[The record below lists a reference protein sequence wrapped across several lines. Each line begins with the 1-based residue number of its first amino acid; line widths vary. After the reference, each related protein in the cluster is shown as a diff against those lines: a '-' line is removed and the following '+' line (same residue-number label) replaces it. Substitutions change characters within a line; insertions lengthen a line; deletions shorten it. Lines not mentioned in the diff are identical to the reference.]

1 MVIMFK
7 GILPALISGWFGLR
21 GKLWSIE
28 QERQLRKLVAEG
40 VCIAEIS
47 RVMGKTRVSV
57 RSKMYHL
64 GLTVVDA
71 AAVPST
77 IAVSVA
83 SIASVASTPEPIID
97 HEHLGHAPS
106 QIPIIENQ
114 PPASSASAPC
124 PSGVNAVA
132 AQVKENASLPTIEEQ
147 LHVLNAAIVELRRPG
162 ISRAEVARNSKIIDG
177 VKVYNELFAKFVDYR
192 GLETKVLELE
202 KRLVNEKNP

>member
-1 MVIMFK
+1 MFK
-7 GILPALISGWFGLR
+7 GILPAKISGWLGLR

-40 VCIAEIS
+40 VGIAEIS

-64 GLTVVDA
+64 GLYVVDA
-71 AAVPST
+71 ATVSPT

-83 SIASVASTPEPIID
+83 SIASVASTPKPIID
-97 HEHLGHAPS
+97 HAPLDDAPS
-106 QIPIIENQ
+106 RVTIIDHQ
-114 PPASSASAPC
+114 PAADPASL
-124 PSGVNAVA
+124 PSEVDAFA
-132 AQVKENASLPTIEEQ
+132 AQLKENAPLPTIEEQ

-177 VKVYNELFAKFVDYR
+177 VKVYNELFAKFVDYK

-202 KRLVNEKNP
+202 KRLARE

>member
-1 MVIMFK
+1 M
-7 GILPALISGWFGLR
+7 R

-40 VCIAEIS
+40 VGIAEIS
-47 RVMGKTRVSV
+47 NVMGKTRVSV

-71 AAVPST
+71 AAVSPT

-97 HEHLGHAPS
+97 HAPLDHVPS
-106 QIPIIENQ
+106 QVPIIDHQ
-114 PPASSASAPC
+114 PAVSSASAPC
-124 PSGVNAVA
+124 PSEVDAVA
-132 AQVKENASLPTIEEQ
+132 AQVKENAPLPTIEEQ

-202 KRLVNEKNP
+202 KRLANEKNP

>member
-1 MVIMFK
+1 MFK
-7 GILPALISGWFGLR
+7 GILSAMISGWLGLR

-40 VCIAEIS
+40 IGIAEIS

-71 AAVPST
+71 AAVSPT
-77 IAVSVA
+77 VAVSVA
-83 SIASVASTPEPIID
+83 SIASVASTPQPIID
-97 HEHLGHAPS
+97 HEPLGHVPF
-106 QIPIIENQ
+106 QVPIIDHQ
-114 PPASSASAPC
+114 PAASSASAPC
-124 PSGVNAVA
+124 PSEVDAVA
-132 AQVKENASLPTIEEQ
+132 AQVKENAPLPTIEEQ

-177 VKVYNELFAKFVDYR
+177 VKVYNELFAKFVDYK

-202 KRLVNEKNP
+202 KRLANEKNP

>member
-1 MVIMFK
+1 MM
-7 GILPALISGWFGLR
+7 SGWLGLR

-40 VCIAEIS
+40 VGIAEIS

-64 GLTVVDA
+64 GLAIVDA
-71 AAVPST
+71 AAVSPT
-77 IAVSVA
+77 IAVSV
-83 SIASVASTPEPIID
+83 ASVASTPEPIIN
-97 HEHLGHAPS
+97 HETLGHAPF
-106 QIPIIENQ
+106 QVPIIDHQ
-114 PPASSASAPC
+114 PAADSASLT
-124 PSGVNAVA
+124 SEVDVFA
-132 AQVKENASLPTIEEQ
+132 AQLKENAPLPTIEEQ

-202 KRLVNEKNP
+202 KRLASEKNP